1 MREVGPGVALER
13 FELLVDGQP
22 FGQVDIAGADS
33 ASLVLATL
41 PEFPLELPPE
51 RARQFVEA
59 WGQRANMGA
68 QPYEVQ
74 TEQREV

>member
-13 FELLVDGQP
+13 FELRVDGQA
-22 FGQVDIAGADS
+22 FGQVDIAGEDT

-41 PEFPLELPPE
+41 PEFPLELPPD

-59 WGQRANMGA
+59 WGQRANIGG
-68 QPYEVQ
+68 QPYEVLA
-74 TEQREV
+74 EQREV